1 MAINPRRSPTLLA
14 VGLLAI
20 LYFVVGSFCLR
31 LAFLNASAS
40 PVWPT
45 AGIALAALLLLGHRV
60 WPGVLIGAFLVN
72 ITTTGNAGTSLFKRP
87 RTGFG
92 YFSVSCSSRDAGQ
105 DGQTQRRIGLRILLV
120 DDHQD
125 TCAALEKLLVHR
137 GHLVATAHSMRSAIE
152 AAGANRFDLL
162 ISDIALS
169 DGSGIDLMMQLH
181 RICGIPGIAISGF
194 GMRGDI
200 ERSLQAGFV
209 EHLVKPVKLEKL
221 EAAINRITKG
231 GVAG

>member
-1 MAINPRRSPTLLA
+1 
-14 VGLLAI
+14 
-20 LYFVVGSFCLR
+20 
-31 LAFLNASAS
+31 
-40 PVWPT
+40 
-45 AGIALAALLLLGHRV
+45 
-60 WPGVLIGAFLVN
+60 
-72 ITTTGNAGTSLFKRP
+72 
-87 RTGFG
+87 
-92 YFSVSCSSRDAGQ
+92 
-105 DGQTQRRIGLRILLV
+105 
-120 DDHQD
+120 
-125 TCAALEKLLVHR
+125 
-137 GHLVATAHSMRSAIE
+137 MRSAIE

-181 RICGIPGIAISGF
+181 RICGIPGIAMSGF